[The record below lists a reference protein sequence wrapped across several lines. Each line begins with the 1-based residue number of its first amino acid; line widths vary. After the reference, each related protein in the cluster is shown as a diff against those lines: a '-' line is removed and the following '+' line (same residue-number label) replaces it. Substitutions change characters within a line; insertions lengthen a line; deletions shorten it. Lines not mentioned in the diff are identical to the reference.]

1 MSFIPVLLIIGQM
14 TINFRQSFSVF
25 YLFKALSALSSQA
38 ANLSSKLEA
47 ALKQQEQFFKKTLKQ
62 HSAKVSK
69 VN

>member
-1 MSFIPVLLIIGQM
+1 VYSTLVLLPYPVVFHVRI
-14 TINFRQSFSVF
+14 SFSF
-25 YLFKALSALSSQA
+25 WKALSALSSQA

-69 VN
+69 MN